1 MSYGFFKSNTSKI
14 HAVFCAATLLAL
26 PTTALSQ
33 ALCGRGGV
41 VFSTKELKVDADGAP
56 NSYLVNGEGLS
67 YTCDGLTAVGSTP
80 DTDPKGW
87 QKKCQDAWKKAVA
100 TGDYSKVRIFG
111 FSKDENNKPII
122 QKAGDPLP
130 GKAFI
135 TETSVSV
142 PDGPA
147 GTQRHWVDATEI
159 PYVVLSSSF
168 VKKYGVKDGDIA
180 VVYRPATKRFA
191 YGVYADG
198 GKLGEASVRFHQDI
212 GNNPL
217 VNRGGVLRAKSGIAD
232 QRKNKDPIPVI
243 TVVFPGKTS
252 HPTIDA
258 KKWRAEIAAMG
269 KTHFD
274 NWGGL
279 QKLIE
284 CAR

>member
-1 MSYGFFKSNTSKI
+1 MFCGFFQFHSSKI
-14 HAVFCAATLLAL
+14 HAAFCFATILAL

-33 ALCGRGGV
+33 ALCGTGGV
-41 VFSTKELKVDADGAP
+41 VFTTKELKVDADGAP

-67 YTCDGLTAVGSTP
+67 YTCDGVTAVGSTP
-80 DTDPKGW
+80 DTDRNGW
-87 QKKCQDAWKKAVA
+87 QKKCRDAWKKAVA

-111 FSKDENNKPII
+111 FSKDENNRRIV

-147 GTQRHWVDATEI
+147 GTQRHWVDANEI
-159 PYVVLSSSF
+159 PYVVLSGSF
-168 VKKYGVKDGDIA
+168 VRKYGVKGGDIA

-217 VNRGGVLRAKSGIAD
+217 VNKGGVLRAKSGIAD
-232 QRKNKDPIPVI
+232 EKRNKDPIPVI

-252 HPTIDA
+252 HPTVDA

-269 KTHFD
+269 KEQFD
-274 NWGGL
+274 KWGGIE
-279 QKLIE
+279 KLIE